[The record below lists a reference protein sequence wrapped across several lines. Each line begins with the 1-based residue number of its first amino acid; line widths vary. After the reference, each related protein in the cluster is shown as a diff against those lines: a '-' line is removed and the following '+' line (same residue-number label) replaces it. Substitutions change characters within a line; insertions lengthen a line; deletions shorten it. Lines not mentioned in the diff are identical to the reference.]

1 MYNTMNYEE
10 KNKGVVEFDY
20 FMEILLEKTRFFKI
34 LEEKRL
40 NLIFN
45 ALQEKNL
52 LGFWQ
57 VGAFL

>member
-1 MYNTMNYEE
+1 MNYEE